1 MLSSPILNNF
11 RLLQPEV
18 IDLEPEYFEQAQK
31 VSNIVLD
38 EANQWQIYLNT
49 LARIGFTQ
57 WLSRFLEPSV
67 HSDDNTR
74 QLDPVSL
81 SGVASLCQ
89 VDRFRFCLL
98 TMEHVLHEAVSIPQA
113 TLSNPSWASHFYVAI
128 EILEEQECMILRGFF
143 RYDTLTRYLEQ
154 THCQPSA
161 NGCYS
166 LPLSAFDLE
175 LNHLLLSCRH
185 LDSDTILQSDLS
197 RQTALVPTS
206 TVSATTIATTAI
218 SQSFRSARTSLS
230 RWLEGLFEKEWCAI
244 DDFLHLE
251 ANLALS
257 TRSYDA
263 GARRGRLIN
272 LGVHLKEETVALLV
286 NIAPEPED
294 KLVVLVQLYPA
305 AGQRYLSPDFKLTLF
320 SKAGKVLQEVGA
332 RSHDNYIQLKP
343 FMGESGKYF
352 SLAISHGE
360 ISHQEDF
367 VL

>member
-1 MLSSPILNNF
+1 MLSSPTLNNF

-18 IDLEPEYFEQAQK
+18 IDLEPEYFEQARK
-31 VSNIVLD
+31 ASSIVLD
-38 EANQWQIYLNT
+38 ESNQWQVYLDT
-49 LARIGFTQ
+49 LAQIGFTQ
-57 WLSRFLEPSV
+57 WLSHFLDPSSI
-67 HSDDNTR
+67 HSGYNNTR
-74 QLDPVSL
+74 QLDSVSL

-89 VDRFRFCLL
+89 VNRFRFCLL
-98 TMEHVLHEAVSIPQA
+98 TMEHILHEAVSIPQA
-113 TLSNPSWASHFYVAI
+113 TLNTPLLVPHFYVVI
-128 EILEEQECMILRGFF
+128 EILEEQGCMILRGFF
-143 RYDTLTRYLEQ
+143 QYDALSQYLDRTR
-154 THCQPSA
+154 CQPSA
-161 NGCYS
+161 DGYYS

-175 LNHLLLSCRH
+175 LNHLLFSCRH
-185 LDSDTILQSDLS
+185 LDSDAVMQSDLS
-197 RQTALVPTS
+197 QQTAPTPIS
-206 TVSATTIATTAI
+206 TVSVTKIV
-218 SQSFRSARTSLS
+218 SQSFQSARTSLS

-251 ANLALS
+251 ASLALS
-257 TRSYDA
+257 TRSYDS

-272 LGVHLKEETVALLV
+272 LGVHLREETVALLV

-352 SLAISHGE
+352 SLAVSCGDV
-360 ISHQEDF
+360 SHQEDF